1 MLRCKRERER
11 EREREMIHVATMGQ
25 AVKESRVTVIA
36 KLRKVELLEQQRR
49 TQELVEQVKNLN
61 D

>member
-1 MLRCKRERER
+1 MKTENVKMR

-25 AVKESRVTVIA
+25 AVKESRVIVTA
-36 KLRKVELLEQQRR
+36 KLRRVELLEQQRR